1 MDIKL
6 YMHINISNIS
16 LSTISCSVFIYIF
29 LVFNNFIKN
38 LTNLWISNR
47 MFLHDKLYA
56 YPQRLVCI
64 GPAAQQPLI
73 LNTTLR
79 NMISHSIHLFQSQ
92 ALYSGCTL
100 LKAVK
105 PYIYT
110 YRSNNMCKSSPPPP
124 ILYLFLQNTT
134 TIANFNL

>member
-1 MDIKL
+1 
-6 YMHINISNIS
+6 
-16 LSTISCSVFIYIF
+16 
-29 LVFNNFIKN
+29 
-38 LTNLWISNR
+38 
-47 MFLHDKLYA
+47 MFLHDKLHA

-73 LNTTLR
+73 SNTTLR

-100 LKAVK
+100 LKALK

-110 YRSNNMCKSSPPPP
+110 YRSNNMYKSSPPPP
-124 ILYLFLQNTT
+124 ILYLFRQNTT
-134 TIANFNL
+134 TIIEKSTYVSNQFLRSETCRAWSHWGEVFFTAAVTLTEFQLLFSLRY

>member
-1 MDIKL
+1 
-6 YMHINISNIS
+6 
-16 LSTISCSVFIYIF
+16 
-29 LVFNNFIKN
+29 
-38 LTNLWISNR
+38 
-47 MFLHDKLYA
+47 MFLHDKLHA

-124 ILYLFLQNTT
+124 QSYIFSDKIRPRLPTLTYREEYVSNQFLRSETCRAWSHWGEVFFTAAVTLTEFQSLFSLNY
-134 TIANFNL
+134 

>member
-1 MDIKL
+1 
-6 YMHINISNIS
+6 
-16 LSTISCSVFIYIF
+16 
-29 LVFNNFIKN
+29 
-38 LTNLWISNR
+38 
-47 MFLHDKLYA
+47 MFLHDKLHA

-73 LNTTLR
+73 FNTTLR

-110 YRSNNMCKSSPPPP
+110 YRSNNMCKSSPPPQSYIFSYKIRP
-124 ILYLFLQNTT
+124 RLPTLTYREEYVSNQFLRSETCRAWSHWGEVFFTAAVTLTEFQSLFSLRY
-134 TIANFNL
+134 

>member
-1 MDIKL
+1 
-6 YMHINISNIS
+6 
-16 LSTISCSVFIYIF
+16 
-29 LVFNNFIKN
+29 
-38 LTNLWISNR
+38 
-47 MFLHDKLYA
+47 MFLHDKLHA

-105 PYIYT
+105 LYIYT
-110 YRSNNMCKSSPPPP
+110 YRSNNMYKSSPPPP
-124 ILYLFLQNTT
+124 QSYIFSYKIRPRLPTLTYREEYVSNQFLRSETCRAWSHWGEVFFTAAVTLTEFQSLFSLRY
-134 TIANFNL
+134 

>member
-1 MDIKL
+1 
-6 YMHINISNIS
+6 
-16 LSTISCSVFIYIF
+16 
-29 LVFNNFIKN
+29 
-38 LTNLWISNR
+38 
-47 MFLHDKLYA
+47 MFLHDKLHA

-92 ALYSGCTL
+92 DLYSGCTL

-110 YRSNNMCKSSPPPP
+110 YRSNNMCKSSPPPQSYIFSDKIRP
-124 ILYLFLQNTT
+124 RLPTLTYREEYVSNQFLRSETCRAWSHWGEVFFTAAVTLTEFQSLFSLRY
-134 TIANFNL
+134 

>member
-1 MDIKL
+1 
-6 YMHINISNIS
+6 
-16 LSTISCSVFIYIF
+16 
-29 LVFNNFIKN
+29 
-38 LTNLWISNR
+38 
-47 MFLHDKLYA
+47 MFLHDKLHA

-110 YRSNNMCKSSPPPP
+110 YRSNNMCKSSPHPQSYIFSYKIRPRLP
-124 ILYLFLQNTT
+124 TLTYREEYVSNQFLRSETCWAWSHWGEVFFTAAVTLTEFQSLFSLRY
-134 TIANFNL
+134 